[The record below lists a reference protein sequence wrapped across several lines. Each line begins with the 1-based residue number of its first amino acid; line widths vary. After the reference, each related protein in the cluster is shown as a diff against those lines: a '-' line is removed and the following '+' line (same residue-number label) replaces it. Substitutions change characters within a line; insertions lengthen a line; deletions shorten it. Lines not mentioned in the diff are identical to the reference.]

1 MLINIP
7 RGRNERDRAYNLQQP
22 SLMGPA
28 RNLRNSV
35 ARGLL
40 AAFVALIS
48 TSSLMQAAVV
58 SLPDPAVDIDRTG
71 AKGAQTAVFAGGC
84 FWCTEAV
91 FEQLAGVHKVI
102 SGFSGGD
109 AASAHYEMVSS
120 GKTNHAESI
129 QITFNPS
136 KISYG
141 QLLKVFFA
149 VAHDPTTLNRQG
161 PDWGKQY
168 RSVIF
173 YKDDE
178 QKRVAEAYIKQ
189 LDDAKVFHK
198 PIVTEVTALKGFYPA
213 EEYHQQF
220 VRRNPNNTYVVVNA
234 YPKLEKL
241 KKQFPELLKKSK

>member
-7 RGRNERDRAYNLQQP
+7 RGRNARDMAYNPQEP
-22 SLMGPA
+22 SLMGP
-28 RNLRNSV
+28 RNLRASV
-35 ARGLL
+35 ATGLL
-40 AAFVALIS
+40 VAFMALVS
-48 TSSLMQAAVV
+48 TSGLMQAAVV
-58 SLPDPAVDIDRTG
+58 SLPDPAVDIDRAG

-91 FEQLAGVHKVI
+91 FEQLNGVHKVI

-129 QITFNPS
+129 QITFDPS

>member
-7 RGRNERDRAYNLQQP
+7 RGRNERDMAYHPQEP
-22 SLMGPA
+22 SLMRP
-28 RNLRNSV
+28 RNLRASI
-35 ARGLL
+35 ATGLL
-40 AAFVALIS
+40 AALMALVS
-48 TSSLMQAAVV
+48 TSGLMQAAVV
-58 SLPDPAVDIDRTG
+58 SLPDPAIDIDRAG
-71 AKGAQTAVFAGGC
+71 KGAQTAVFAGGC

-91 FEQLAGVHKVI
+91 FEQLNGVHKVI

-129 QITFNPS
+129 QITFDPS

-178 QKRVAEAYIKQ
+178 QKRVAEMYIKQ